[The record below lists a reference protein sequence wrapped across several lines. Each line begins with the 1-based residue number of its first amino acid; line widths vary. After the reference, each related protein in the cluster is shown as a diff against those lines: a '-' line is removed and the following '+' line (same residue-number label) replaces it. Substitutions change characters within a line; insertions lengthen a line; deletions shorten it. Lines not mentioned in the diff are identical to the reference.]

1 MKEKQGNIAR
11 VGLPRLLYS
20 IFEKADRFAIL
31 DIIREPVKKR
41 FYFVDGIPV
50 AATSNILNEVLGRLL
65 IQEGI
70 ITQKQYERSLEVVL
84 HEKKRH
90 GEVLISMRLLT
101 QDQLDSFLA
110 LQLKRRL
117 LRIFSWND
125 GTYRYMK
132 ADSVPA
138 GLSRFPLHPAGLIL
152 EGISVGFYPELS
164 LRSDLKPWSDRV
176 LKPSASALGQ
186 RCTLDDFGLNLQ
198 EKRFFESFDG
208 QKTLKEVLDSSDLLR
223 QRALSLSLSFII
235 TGSLKAEGVAAET
248 IELEETTETRTTETG
263 GDTRLS
269 AELMFIKAKGSLAEG
284 SYKDAIKTLQQI
296 TDLNPTEGEYWAH
309 LGWAVYKDDPSKL
322 KEAEQLIK
330 DSIDLNNE
338 LDSAWY
344 FLGRIFIE
352 ADDLAW
358 AQKALTT
365 ALAKNPWMTEALYE
379 LKRLELRRK
388 TPPASDQYKE
398 SLDRLGFRDD
408 PFEEVPDNRF
418 LSLPASRTDLLEKVL
433 KDIRAQTEPVLVTG
447 PDSSGKTTFALEIIR
462 SLATDKA
469 LVCYI
474 NEPPEKE
481 LLLVKELNA
490 EFGVQTESATT
501 KELLLSLG
509 MRVTQNRIQGGRAL
523 IIIDNAERLNT
534 GCLKLIQYLSRI
546 RSIQILL
553 VAGPALS
560 ERLQNPDFAEL
571 DAKILAR
578 HVLEPLDL
586 QESRAY
592 IERRVRAALDA
603 TPPEGFFL
611 LAEQAVEKIYE
622 TSGGLPG
629 RINESAVDLITSRA
643 AETPRLD
650 LTDLN
655 EATGAPEEVSEAFKP
670 PLAEAA
676 SFEPYASF
684 ETDTSTSMAA
694 GQEATA
700 QFEATDTKAPQGVTE
715 EVSEAFKPPLAGA
728 ASDEPFASFEI
739 DTSTSTPAGQEE
751 TAQFEATDTKAPQG
765 VTEEVSEAFKPP
777 LTDAASDE
785 PFISFETEAPG
796 PQAAAPLSQKGAV
809 ANRQTPSSETK
820 EVQGAPR
827 AAYQHID
834 AYASAPQKKEEAAI
848 PAKKGLKRVFLW
860 VVVMLILGLIIGAI
874 IGVFIFGYSWPPVTG
889 ISSINAPNGT
899 TAPGQGISTAP
910 SPISVTAPADGSAP
924 M

>member
-11 VGLPRLLYS
+11 VGLPKLLYS

-70 ITQKQYERSLEVVL
+70 ITQRQYERSLEVVL

-125 GTYRYMK
+125 GTYRYIK

-176 LKPSASALGQ
+176 MKPSASVGGQ

-208 QKTLKEVLDSSDLLR
+208 QKTLKDVLDSSDLLR
-223 QRALSLSLSFII
+223 QRALSLALSFII
-235 TGSLKAEGVAAET
+235 TGSLKAEGVAPET
-248 IELEETTETRTTETG
+248 IELEETTETRTAETG

-269 AELMFIKAKGSLAEG
+269 AELMFIKAKSSLAEG

-352 ADDLAW
+352 ADDLTW
-358 AQKALTT
+358 AQKALGT

-388 TPPASDQYKE
+388 TPKANRQYKE
-398 SLDRLGFRDD
+398 SLDILGFKDD

-418 LSLPASRTDLLEKVL
+418 LTLPASRTDLLEKIL
-433 KDIRAQTEPVLVTG
+433 KDIRAQTEPILVTG

-462 SLATDKA
+462 SLANDKA

-481 LLLVKELNA
+481 LLLVREINA

-546 RSIQILL
+546 RSIQLLL

-560 ERLQNPDFAEL
+560 ERLLNPDFAEL

-578 HVLEPLDL
+578 HILEPLDQ

-592 IERRVRAALDA
+592 IERRLRAALGE

-622 TSGGLPG
+622 ASGGLPG
-629 RINESAVDLITSRA
+629 RINENAVDLIISKATETLHNGLPGLHEEKNVPLETTGV
-643 AETPRLD
+643 ETP
-650 LTDLN
+650 
-655 EATGAPEEVSEAFKP
+655 PQVSVDTFERPSVTPAP
-670 PLAEAA
+670 PLAEA
-676 SFEPYASF
+676 PF
-684 ETDTSTSMAA
+684 ETFETERTAPTTA
-694 GQEATA
+694 GQDATYTFETTDAEAPPQIPVDT
-700 QFEATDTKAPQGVTE
+700 FERPSVTP
-715 EVSEAFKPPLAGA
+715 APPLAEAPFETFETTGA
-728 ASDEPFASFEI
+728 QAPPEGTLEGPAEASLPPSA
-739 DTSTSTPAGQEE
+739 
-751 TAQFEATDTKAPQG
+751 EAAP
-765 VTEEVSEAFKPP
+765 
-777 LTDAASDE
+777 DE

-796 PQAAAPLSQKGAV
+796 PETAAPLHEKKTAAV
-809 ANRQTPSSETK
+809 DRQTSSSDAK
-820 EVQGAPR
+820 EGQSAPGP
-827 AAYQHID
+827 AYKHTD
-834 AYASAPQKKEEAAI
+834 AYASSPQKKEEATV
-848 PAKKGLKRVFLW
+848 PAKKGLKRVFFW
-860 VVVMLILGLIIGAI
+860 VIVMLILGLIIGAI

-889 ISSINAPNGT
+889 ISSSNAPNVSAT
-899 TAPGQGISTAP
+899 PGQSISTPP
-910 SPISVTAPADGSAP
+910 SSISVTAPTDGSAP